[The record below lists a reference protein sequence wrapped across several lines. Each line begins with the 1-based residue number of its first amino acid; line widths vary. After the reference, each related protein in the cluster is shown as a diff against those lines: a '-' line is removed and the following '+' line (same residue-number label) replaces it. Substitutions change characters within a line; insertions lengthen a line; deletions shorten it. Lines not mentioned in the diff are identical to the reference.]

1 MAALQPVSRKAIV
14 LIEIDPN
21 LFARHIKLR
30 DILRVTENRVLTE
43 VAWRHL
49 NLETG
54 VFEAGL
60 SFLEESKRDKYE
72 SLLALTTA
80 IWSKA

>member
-1 MAALQPVSRKAIV
+1 MKISSLQPVSRKAMV
-14 LIEIDPN
+14 LLEIDPN
-21 LFARHIKLR
+21 LFAKHIKLKN
-30 DILRVTENRVLTE
+30 ILRVTENRVLTE

-60 SFLEESKRDKYE
+60 FFLKESERNKYK
-72 SLLALTTA
+72 SLIAQASA
-80 IWSKA
+80 I